1 MKHRRRCPA
10 IRHLRPLSLAWV
22 LILTLLPGCKS
33 ERYHKIWRTLDPV
46 GYKHSHS
53 AVFNGSNYQRGIQ
66 PAVSPTP
73 SADAMGLE
81 IAR

>member
-1 MKHRRRCPA
+1 MNSLQHCRPFLTV
-10 IRHLRPLSLAWV
+10 RHLCLLALAV
-22 LILTLLPGCKS
+22 AFLPGCSS
-33 ERYHKIWRTLDPV
+33 ERYHTFWRTLDPV

-66 PAVSPTP
+66 PAVSPTA
-73 SADAMGLE
+73 SADEMGME